1 VPDGFPEA
9 ALAATFGTA
18 TEGDG
23 SRDGRRPFVHPA
35 EGWAIPE
42 KGRGDPL
49 EIPFYDDETIEDL
62 RTGGLRLV
70 QKRDGFRFGEDSV
83 FLAAFAAGLYPR
95 SADRPLRAAD
105 LGCGCGSVAVLLSR
119 RLPRAVITG
128 IELIPRIADVA
139 TRNASLNRLSD
150 RLRFVRG
157 DLRDLRGRLPNR
169 TDDLFPHHAFDLVV
183 SNPPY
188 RIPTT
193 AAAPATSAAPTTAAA
208 PAAAPSELV
217 VAREEVACT
226 LDDLLGAAV
235 HLLRSR
241 GRLVLVHGPERLP
254 DLMESLRRHHL
265 EPETLRMVLPAADR
279 APSCLLVS
287 ATANGR
293 PGGFR
298 ILPPL
303 IVRDAD
309 GAYTREADAIYG
321 RETPLP
327 DDALMAGLVPSGAD
341 PLAGIS
347 HIARTPRPSPEGG

>member
-1 VPDGFPEA
+1 MN
-9 ALAATFGTA
+9 
-18 TEGDG
+18 
-23 SRDGRRPFVHPA
+23 
-35 EGWAIPE
+35 

-49 EIPFYDDETIEDL
+49 VIPFYDDETIEDL
-62 RTGGLRLV
+62 RTGGLRLL

-83 FLAAFAAGLYPR
+83 FLSAFAAGLYPR
-95 SADRPLRAAD
+95 SANRPLRAVD
-105 LGCGCGSVAVLLSR
+105 LGCGCGSVSLLLAR
-119 RLPRAVITG
+119 RLPRADLTG
-128 IELIPRIADVA
+128 IELIPRTADA
-139 TRNASLNRLSD
+139 AARNASLNRLSD

-157 DLRDLRGRLPNR
+157 DLRDLRGSPPNR
-169 TDDLFPHHAFDLVV
+169 SDDLFPRHTFDLVV

-188 RIPTT
+188 RVPTT
-193 AAAPATSAAPTTAAA
+193 PAAPTT
-208 PAAAPSELV
+208 PATPAAPSELV

-235 HLLRSR
+235 FLLRSR

-309 GAYTREADAIYG
+309 GAYTREAEAIYG
-321 RETPLP
+321 RETPLSE
-327 DDALMAGLVPSGAD
+327 DTLMAGLVPSGAD
-341 PLAGIS
+341 PLAGS
-347 HIARTPRPSPEGG
+347 SYTAHTPRPSPEGG

>member
-1 VPDGFPEA
+1 M
-9 ALAATFGTA
+9 
-18 TEGDG
+18 
-23 SRDGRRPFVHPA
+23 
-35 EGWAIPE
+35 
-42 KGRGDPL
+42 

-62 RTGGLRLV
+62 RTGSLRLL

-83 FLAAFAAGLYPR
+83 FLAAFAAGLYQR
-95 SADRPLRAAD
+95 SADRPLRVVD
-105 LGCGCGSVAVLLSR
+105 LGCGCGSVSVLLSR
-119 RLPRAVITG
+119 RLPRSDITG
-128 IELIPRIADVA
+128 IELIPRTADAAV
-139 TRNASLNRLSD
+139 RNASLNRLSD
-150 RLRFVRG
+150 RLRFIRG
-157 DLRDLRGRLPNR
+157 DLRDLRGTPPNR

-193 AAAPATSAAPTTAAA
+193 PAAPTM
-208 PAAAPSELV
+208 PADPSELV

-265 EPETLRMVLPAADR
+265 EPETLRLVLPAADR

-303 IVRDAD
+303 IVRDAE

-321 RETPLP
+321 RETTLTE
-327 DDALMAGLVPSGAD
+327 DALMAGLVASGVD
-341 PLAGIS
+341 PLS
-347 HIARTPRPSPEGG
+347 RTPRPSPEGG